1 MCSFV
6 VLRQATCSLV
16 VNIVGIGS
24 SRNRVIALLSALA
37 LYLAPQASAAS
48 TACLHPSPSA
58 RPATLVSNF
67 FFRVESTLSRLS
79 IAEVVINY
87 CRVRV
92 GSTPIAEVGHKH
104 CGRPN
109 DNIIHMITRSI
120 SLTWFY
126 EIYNVNDGK
135 WKKLLFK
142 KRSTEILQIAIIQ
155 MHTRLWF
162 VPASHALSTMS
173 IWITSETF
181 TSSRRILSSKP
192 SDRRRFL

>member
-1 MCSFV
+1 MHYHIQLKPTMFFADFLWMVPCNHLNVSTFKFHPV
-6 VLRQATCSLV
+6 RLPVLQHWFR
-16 VNIVGIGS
+16 
-24 SRNRVIALLSALA
+24 
-37 LYLAPQASAAS
+37 
-48 TACLHPSPSA
+48 
-58 RPATLVSNF
+58 F
-67 FFRVESTLSRLS
+67 FFRVGSTLFRLS
-79 IAEVVINY
+79 IVEVVINY
-87 CRVRV
+87 CHVSV

-120 SLTWFY
+120 SLTCWFY

-135 WKKLLFK
+135 WKKLFLK
-142 KRSTEILQIAIIQ
+142 KRPTETLQIAIIQ